1 MELKCETTCKH
12 LNHVSSAQF
21 SQIYIFIPLF
31 FQSKYWHQQ
40 DLHVLKN
47 ERAPNAILKI
57 EYLIDEVLVNSFKFD
72 WMMSEA

>member
-1 MELKCETTCKH
+1 MSTQP
-12 LNHVSSAQF
+12 SSPKGIFLSHYF
-21 SQIYIFIPLF
+21 SKANI
-31 FQSKYWHQQ
+31 WHQQ

-47 ERAPNAILKI
+47 ERAPNVILKI